1 MNLDTGSR
9 ARVSGRRPCYPRL
22 PSPRGRSVSSDWC
35 WDRAGRT
42 EGAQTRKIRAGRGEC
57 CLETGR
63 AIPESSARGA
73 GRSPR
78 GRGARE
84 GQGGVFLL
92 RMTSLR
98 GSLVL

>member
-42 EGAQTRKIRAGRGEC
+42 EGAQTRKIQAGRGEC

-63 AIPESSARGA
+63 AIARGA

-92 RMTSLR
+92 RMTSLQ
-98 GSLVL
+98 GCLVL